1 MTFFCVLTDGTLFSE
16 LRRIVNA
23 VNNTQKTGDS
33 FYCVLSTTVCRKRLS
48 KSMEKDKLSTSCNS
62 VQVHKLRI
70 RTYNSILM
78 LWLLNFEALTSGVG
92 GSLTVSLLILAA
104 LKLILCVIQL

>member
-1 MTFFCVLTDGTLFSE
+1 MQSITHKKRETLFTAFYRLQYVVS
-16 LRRIVNA
+16 VY
-23 VNNTQKTGDS
+23 QK
-33 FYCVLSTTVCRKRLS
+33 VCK
-48 KSMEKDKLSTSCNS
+48 KINCNL
-62 VQVHKLRI
+62 VHKLKI

-78 LWLLNFEALTSGVG
+78 FWLLNFEALTSGVG